1 MTKISTV
8 TAFLENI
15 APLEYQEDYD
25 NSGLITGSE
34 EWEVS
39 GVICSLDCTP
49 AVVQEAIDKGCNL
62 IVCHHPIIFSGLKK
76 LSGNTYVERAVVQAI
91 RHDIAIYAIHTNLDN
106 VLQNGVNQQIADKLN
121 LQDIR
126 ILAPREADVL
136 TGSGVVGELPQVHSP
151 EELFNLVQQKF
162 ELDAFRYTPAE
173 EIRTVSRVAV
183 CGGSGSFLL
192 ERAVNAGAQ
201 VFITADFKYH
211 QYFDADGRIIIM
223 DIGHYESEKFTI
235 QLLYDLISNN
245 FRNFA
250 AQITKVNTNPVRYF
264 VK

>member
-1 MTKISTV
+1 MTKIRTV

-15 APLEYQEDYD
+15 APLDLQEDYD

-34 EWEVS
+34 DWEVS
-39 GVICSLDCTP
+39 GVICSLDSTP
-49 AVVQEAIDKGCNL
+49 AVVQEAIEKGCNL
-62 IVCHHPIIFSGLKK
+62 IICHHPIIFSGLKK

-106 VLQNGVNQQIADKLN
+106 VLQNGVNQQIAHKLD
-121 LQDIR
+121 LQDVR
-126 ILAPREADVL
+126 ILAQREGDMQ
-136 TGSGVVGELPQVHSP
+136 TGSGVVGELPHVLSP
-151 EELFNLVQQKF
+151 EELFTMVQQKF
-162 ELDAFRYTPAE
+162 ELEAFRYTPAE
-173 EIRTVSRVAV
+173 EIRSVSRVAV

-192 ERAVNAGAQ
+192 EQAISAGAQ

-211 QYFDADGRIIIM
+211 QFFDADGQIIIM
-223 DIGHYESEKFTI
+223 DIGHFESEKFTI

-250 AQITKVNTNPVRYF
+250 AQITKVNTNPIRYF